1 VNLLQYLFL
10 EDFYTVG
17 CRKIQN
23 NAALPSDNKKGEY
36 SFLKPTVN
44 YWYADPFVLE
54 KGGKTYIFVEAY
66 NLWLAKGEIGVTL
79 FENERF
85 SPVKSIIVKEFHMSY
100 PNVFEWNSK
109 VYMIPETS
117 AANQIQLYEATDFP
131 YSWTLKKVL
140 VDHIKVVDT
149 SVLRTKGGK
158 LIIYSKENCD
168 NGEVLWFQLEDDLS
182 ARRIDVSRVAQERPG
197 GNPIHLQNEIFRPL
211 QDCQKCYGN
220 RLLLYKMNSDFN
232 KPEALAQI
240 VDSNCISNIPN
251 RKYNKVHTIN
261 RSDNYEVIDAHGDFI
276 DKIKAFRKV
285 FRKLRM
291 LLTRD

>member
-1 VNLLQYLFL
+1 
-10 EDFYTVG
+10 
-17 CRKIQN
+17 
-23 NAALPSDNKKGEY
+23 
-36 SFLKPTVN
+36 
-44 YWYADPFVLE
+44 
-54 KGGKTYIFVEAY
+54 
-66 NLWLAKGEIGVTL
+66 
-79 FENERF
+79 
-85 SPVKSIIVKEFHMSY
+85 
-100 PNVFEWNSK
+100 
-109 VYMIPETS
+109 MIPETS

-168 NGEVLWFQLEDDLS
+168 NGKVLWFQLEDDLS
-182 ARRIDVSRVAQERPG
+182 VRRIDVSRVAQERPG

-220 RLLLYKMNSDFN
+220 RLLLYKMSSDFN

-291 LLTRD
+291 LLTWD